1 MPGPEPTGQR
11 TRTSMGEP
19 IRLSVVII
27 THNEER
33 NIGRCLDSVRSTADE
48 VVVVDSGS
56 SDSTVRICREN
67 GARLIEQEFLG
78 YVEQKNFAVE
88 QASYDHVLALDAD
101 ECLSDELRVEVEA
114 VKGGWRGHAFTMNR
128 RNNYYGAWIRR
139 SGMYPDRKL
148 RLWDRRQGRWGGLNP
163 HDKVVMHNGAEIA
176 HLPGDLLHYAY
187 DSIASHARQAN
198 RFSSIAA
205 RAYLEAGRSGSLFHV
220 FANPTLRFVRDYVV
234 RGGFLD
240 GFNGL
245 MVCSLN
251 SYMTFL
257 KYAKLRVL
265 QGSSGRED

>member
-1 MPGPEPTGQR
+1 MGQ
-11 TRTSMGEP
+11 SV
-19 IRLSVVII
+19 RLSVVII

-33 NIGRCLDSVRSTADE
+33 NIRRCLDSVRPTADE
-48 VVVVDSGS
+48 VLVVDSGS
-56 SDSTVRICREN
+56 SDRTTEICREQ
-67 GARLIEQEFLG
+67 GVRLIEQEFLG
-78 YVEQKNFAVE
+78 YVEQKNFAME
-88 QASYDHVLALDAD
+88 HASYDHILALDAD
-101 ECLSDELRVEVEA
+101 ECLSEELQSQVLA
-114 VKGGWRGHAFTMNR
+114 VKSGWRGHGYTMNR

-163 HDKVVMHNGAEIA
+163 HDKVVMHNGANVG
-176 HLPGDLLHYAY
+176 HLPGDLLHFAY

-205 RAYLEAGRSGSLFHV
+205 RAYFDDGRRSSLFRV
-220 FANPTLRFVRDYVV
+220 FANPSVRFLRDYLI

-257 KYAKLRVL
+257 KYAKLRAL
-265 QGSSGRED
+265 QDSSDRVR